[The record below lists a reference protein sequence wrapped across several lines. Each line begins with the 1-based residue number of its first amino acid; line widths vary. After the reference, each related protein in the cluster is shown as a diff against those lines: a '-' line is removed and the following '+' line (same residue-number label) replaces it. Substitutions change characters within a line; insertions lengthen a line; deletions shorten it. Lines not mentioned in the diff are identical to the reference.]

1 MAKKGKHT
9 VESCQVWHDESRNQ
23 PKRNISVAFL
33 TIITMLALMQ
43 FAYFGIRVGGARGK
57 FGVNAPATS
66 GHEEF
71 DRYYR
76 VHYNTMEQLIIFIP
90 SLWAFG
96 YFVGNLWA
104 VGFGVIFLV
113 GRFVYAYTYIKDPK
127 SRGVGMLM
135 SILPCYLMIL
145 GALIGAVMNQFF

>member
-1 MAKKGKHT
+1 M
-9 VESCQVWHDESRNQ
+9 
-23 PKRNISVAFL
+23 AFL
-33 TIITMLALMQ
+33 TIITMLALLQ

-57 FGVNAPATS
+57 FGVDAPATS

-76 VHYNTMEQLIIFIP
+76 VHYNTMEQLILFIP

-96 YFVGNLWA
+96 YFVGNIWA
-104 VGFGVIFLV
+104 AALGVVFLL
-113 GRFVYAYTYIKDPK
+113 GRLIYAITYIKDPK
-127 SRGVGMLM
+127 SRGPGMLM

-145 GALIGAVMNQFF
+145 GALIGAVVSQFS

>member
-1 MAKKGKHT
+1 MAKMGKHT
-9 VESCQVWHDESRNQ
+9 VESRQVWHDESRNQ
-23 PKRNISVAFL
+23 IKRDNSVAFL
-33 TIITMLALMQ
+33 TIITMLALLQ
-43 FAYFGIRVGGARGK
+43 FAYFGILVGGARGK
-57 FGVNAPATS
+57 FGVKAPATS

-71 DRYYR
+71 ERYYR
-76 VHYNTMEQLIIFIP
+76 VHYNTMEQLILFIP

-104 VGFGVIFLV
+104 TGFGIVFLI
-113 GRFVYAYTYIKDPK
+113 GRFVYAYYYIKDPK

-145 GALIGAVMNQFF
+145 GALIGAVINQFF